1 MYSFIIDK
9 YNLKKIIYMLTMYF
23 NNLFSF
29 CNFYF
34 RLPKIPSLMDTNVQT
49 ISIEVIFIIKPFESL
64 LFVKTFKMKKIFKGA
79 FCI

>member
-1 MYSFIIDK
+1 
-9 YNLKKIIYMLTMYF
+9 MLTMYF
-23 NNLFSF
+23 NNFFFLFA
-29 CNFYF
+29 NIYF
-34 RLPKIPSLMDTNVQT
+34 RLPKIFSLMDTNVQT